1 MDRRTFL
8 KTAGIG
14 SISVAY
20 GCKSNYDKNIFSLV
34 TAPEDFVTGQAVW
47 YASTCM
53 ECPAGCGILAK
64 NLEGRVIK
72 LEGNPAHP
80 VNRGKLCVRGQAA
93 LQSVYDPDRLMVP
106 QLKTGQT
113 FKAISFDQAADIL
126 KERMHAA
133 SQKGGNRVQLLTGM
147 TSAPLDTL
155 FATTLEAFGQGPVAV
170 YEPFAH
176 DALRA
181 AHQAIFAKPVLPSFH
196 MERSDFILGFGADF
210 IETWLSPVEYIRK
223 FKAMHSPDDGT
234 KGMFVHAGPYMSLT
248 AANADKFL
256 PVTSGTEYMVALG
269 LIRQILATRPPD
281 HLPDHLPAPFLKE
294 LAAVVKPYKTDIV
307 EAYTGLAAADQQRLA
322 ESLLASHSPLV
333 LGSTATTMA
342 DTSFALEMAVTLM
355 NLLLDKD
362 LALYDFEQRHA
373 LERVMTAKQT
383 ADLFKKAVNDP
394 TELFLFYNT
403 NPLFTFPGNTDLQE
417 IFNRRDIFKISFSNF
432 MDETSQNADLVFPVQ
447 LPLETWD
454 SYASNT
460 ACISTLQPAMG
471 RLTQAPSIGDVFL
484 DLSDQE
490 RQFEDYYQYLADYLY
505 THLPEKSKARFIE
518 TIQTGGIFESDQKSN
533 VQRPAFDPG
542 SIQTLKR
549 TLDSLEPSE
558 KPELKF
564 LAVPS
569 IRLYDGRGAN
579 KSWLNEIPDPVTSIA
594 WETMLMIHPSTLEEH
609 GFAHGDVLTIASN
622 DHTIS
627 APVYSYT
634 GVAPGVMV
642 MQTGQGHK
650 SYGRYAAGFG
660 SNPIDLLS
668 GTLATSDFLSYLITP
683 TSVKQTGRVEALP
696 QTDGSRSQYKRK
708 IALSMVTG
716 NGHGKNDHGKSG
728 GHGDSG
734 GHGESDGHGDSGGH
748 GNAQGPGLDMN
759 QFPLTL
765 PTKEGYDKKRD
776 VYAAHDHEGY
786 RWGMIV
792 DLDKCVGCDACVAA
806 CYAENNIGVVGKEQ
820 IIKGRE
826 MAWLRIERYQD
837 QNIDD
842 RLIFLP
848 MMCQHCDAAPCESV
862 CPVYAPHHSKEGLNN
877 QVYNRCIGTRF
888 CAQNCPYKV
897 RKFNWFDWE
906 RPKPLDLQLNPDVT
920 ARSKGIME
928 KCSFCVQRIKKAH
941 NQAKNENRKIRDG
954 EVQPACVQTCPAN
967 ALTFGNFLDKNS
979 AVSRLARDLRAYQV
993 LGYLNTKPAVI
1004 YLKKRV
1010 QEL

>member
-20 GCKSNYDKNIFSLV
+20 GCKSDYDKNIFSLV
-34 TAPEDFVTGQAVW
+34 TAPEDFITGQAVW
-47 YASTCM
+47 YATTCM

-64 NLEGRVIK
+64 NREGRVIK

-80 VNRGKLCVRGQAA
+80 VSRGKLCIRGQAA
-93 LQSVYDPDRLMVP
+93 LQSVYDPDRLLMP

-113 FKAISFDQAADIL
+113 FQPISFDQAFDIL
-126 KERMHAA
+126 KKRMHAA
-133 SQKGGNRVQLLTGM
+133 SQKGNNRIQLLTGI
-147 TSAPLDTL
+147 TSDPLCTL
-155 FATTLEAFGQGPVAV
+155 FSTTLEAFGASPAAV

-176 DALRA
+176 DALRK
-181 AHQAIFAKPVLPSFH
+181 AHEAVFSKPMLPSFH
-196 MERSDFILGFGADF
+196 MEKADFILGFGADF

-223 FKAMHSPDDGT
+223 FKAMHSPGNGK

-248 AANADKFL
+248 AANADKFI
-256 PVTSGTEYMVALG
+256 PITADTEYMVALG
-269 LIRQILATRPPD
+269 LIRQMMKTRTFN
-281 HLPDHLPAPFLKE
+281 HLPAPFLRD
-294 LAAVVKPYKTDIV
+294 LTAVVKPYKTDIV
-307 EAYTGLAAADQQRLA
+307 EAYTGFPTADQKHLA

-333 LGSTATTMA
+333 LGSTGTTTA
-342 DTSFALEMAVTLM
+342 DTSLALEMAVTLL

-362 LALYDFEQRHA
+362 LSLYDFQQRHA
-373 LERVMTAKQT
+373 LEKVMTAKQT
-383 ADLFKKAVNDP
+383 ADFFRTAVTTP
-394 TELFLFYNT
+394 TDLFLFHNT
-403 NPLFTFPGNTDLQE
+403 NPLFTFPRNADLQE
-417 IFNRRDIFKISFSNF
+417 IFNRREIFKVSFSNF

-454 SYASNT
+454 SYESNT

-471 RLTQAPSIGDVFL
+471 RLTQAPCLGDVFL
-484 DLSDQE
+484 DLSDQD
-490 RQFEDYYQYLADYLY
+490 RQFEDYYHYLADHLY
-505 THLPEKSKARFIE
+505 TKLAEKSKARFIQ
-518 TIQTGGIFESDQKSN
+518 TIQTGGIFHSN
-533 VQRPAFDPG
+533 STSGAGKPPLDPG

-549 TLDSLEPSE
+549 ALDAIEPPE
-558 KPELKF
+558 APELKF

-594 WETMLMIHPSTLEEH
+594 WETMVMIHPATLEQH
-609 GFAHGDVLTIASN
+609 GFAHGDVLTIASGDN
-622 DHTIS
+622 AIS
-627 APVYSYT
+627 APVYSYR

-642 MQTGQGHK
+642 MQAGQGHK

-660 SNPIDLLS
+660 SNPIDLLTGS
-668 GTLATSDFLSYLITP
+668 LETSDFLSYLITP
-683 TSVKQTGRVEALP
+683 SSVKQTGRVEALP

-708 IALSMVTG
+708 IALSMTVG
-716 NGHGKNDHGKSG
+716 NSHSDK
-728 GHGDSG
+728 
-734 GHGESDGHGDSGGH
+734 GHGESDGHGDSAGH
-748 GNAQGPGLDMN
+748 GGTEGGGLDMN

-776 VYAAHDHEGY
+776 VYAPHDHDGY

-792 DLDKCVGCDACVAA
+792 DLDKCVGCGACVAA

-837 QNIDD
+837 QNIEG

-848 MMCQHCDAAPCESV
+848 MMCQHCDNAPCESV

-897 RKFNWFDWE
+897 RRFNWFDWE
-906 RPKPLDLQLNPDVT
+906 RPNPST
-920 ARSKGIME
+920 FSSTPMSRSEAKGSWKNARS
-928 KCSFCVQRIKKAH
+928 
-941 NQAKNENRKIRDG
+941 
-954 EVQPACVQTCPAN
+954 
-967 ALTFGNFLDKNS
+967 
-979 AVSRLARDLRAYQV
+979 AYS
-993 LGYLNTKPAVI
+993 
-1004 YLKKRV
+1004 
-1010 QEL
+1010 E

>member
-14 SISVAY
+14 SISVAC
-20 GCKSNYDKNIFSLV
+20 GCKSEYDKNIFSLV
-34 TAPEDFVTGQAVW
+34 TAPTDFVTGQAVW

-64 NLEGRVIK
+64 NREGRVIK

-80 VNRGKLCVRGQAA
+80 VNHGKLCIRGQAA
-93 LQSVYDPDRLMVP
+93 LQSVYDPDRLMMP

-113 FKAISFDQAADIL
+113 FKPISYNQAFDIL
-126 KERMHAA
+126 KKRMHAA
-133 SQKGGNRVQLLTGM
+133 SEKGNNRVKMLTGI
-147 TSAPLDTL
+147 TSAPLSAL
-155 FATTLEAFGQGPVAV
+155 FATTLKAFGANPAAV
-170 YEPFAH
+170 YEPYSH

-181 AHQAIFAKPVLPSFH
+181 AHQALFSKPMLPSFH
-196 MERSDFILGFGADF
+196 MEDADFILGFGADF

-223 FKAMHSPDDGT
+223 FKSMHSPKDGT
-234 KGMFVHAGPYMSLT
+234 KGTFVHAGPYMSLT
-248 AANADKFL
+248 AANADKFF
-256 PVTSGTEYMVALG
+256 PVTAGTEYMVALG
-269 LIRQILATRPPD
+269 VIREILETKTID
-281 HLPDHLPAPFLKE
+281 HLPGPFLKE
-294 LAAVVKPYKTDIV
+294 LTAVVSPYHPDII
-307 EAYTGLAAADQQRLA
+307 EKNTGFSEADQNRLA
-322 ESLLASHSPLV
+322 ESLLASHRPLV
-333 LGSTATTMA
+333 LGSTGTTTA

-362 LALYDFEQRHA
+362 LSLYDFEQRHA
-373 LERVMTAKQT
+373 LEKVMTAKET
-383 ADLFKKAVNDP
+383 AKFFKTVATEP
-394 TELFLFYNT
+394 TELLLFYNT
-403 NPLFTFPGNTDLQE
+403 NPLFTFPKNDDLTD
-417 IFNRRDIFKISFSNF
+417 IFNRKEIFKVSFSNV
-432 MDETSQNADLVFPVQ
+432 MDETSKNADLIFPVQ

-454 SYASNT
+454 SYESNT

-471 RLTQAPSIGDVFL
+471 RLTKAPSMGDVFL
-484 DLSDQE
+484 DLSDKD
-490 RQFEDYYQYLADYLY
+490 RQFDDYYQYLADYLY
-505 THLPEKSKARFIE
+505 TNMPEKSKAHFIQ
-518 TIQTGGIFESDQKSN
+518 TIQSGGIFHSNSKSGAGSPSLN
-533 VQRPAFDPG
+533 PG
-542 SIQTLKR
+542 SIKALKNA
-549 TLDSLEPSE
+549 LYAIELSE
-558 KPELKF
+558 EPELNF

-569 IRLYDGRGAN
+569 LRLYDGRGGN

-594 WETMLMIHPSTLEEH
+594 WETMLMIHPATLEER
-609 GFAHGDVLTIASN
+609 GFAHGDILTIEAS
-622 DHTIS
+622 DHAIT
-627 APVYSYT
+627 APVYSYQ
-634 GVAPGVMV
+634 GVALGVMV
-642 MQTGQGHK
+642 MQMGQGHNAC
-650 SYGRYAAGFG
+650 GRYAQGFG
-660 SNPIDLLS
+660 SNPVDLLS
-668 GTLATSDFLSYLITP
+668 GNLETSDFLSYLITP
-683 TSVKQTGRVEALP
+683 TSIKRTGKVEALP

-708 IALSMVTG
+708 IALSMTLA
-716 NGHGKNDHGKSG
+716 NSHSQDGHGKSDDHGQ
-728 GHGDSG
+728 
-734 GHGESDGHGDSGGH
+734 SDGHGKKEGG
-748 GNAQGPGLDMN
+748 GLDMN

-765 PTKEGYDKKRD
+765 PTEEGYDKKRD
-776 VYAAHDHEGY
+776 IYAPHEHDGY

-792 DLDKCVGCDACVAA
+792 DLDKCVGCNACVAA

-837 QNIDD
+837 QNNED

-906 RPKPLDLQLNPDVT
+906 RPKPLDLQLNPDVS
-920 ARSKGIME
+920 ARSKGVME

-979 AVSRLARDLRAYQV
+979 AVSILARESRAYQV

-1004 YLKKRV
+1004 YLKKMV

>member
-14 SISVAY
+14 SIAVAY
-20 GCKSNYDKNIFSLV
+20 GCKSDYDKNIFSLV
-34 TAPEDFVTGQAVW
+34 TAPEDFVTGQGVW
-47 YASTCM
+47 YATTCM

-64 NLEGRVIK
+64 NREGRVIK

-80 VNRGKLCVRGQAA
+80 VNRGKLCIRGQAA
-93 LQSVYDPDRLMVP
+93 LQSVYDPDRLMMP
-106 QLKTGQT
+106 QLRTGRT
-113 FKAISFDQAADIL
+113 FETISFDQAFDIL

-133 SQKGGNRVQLLTGM
+133 SKKGGSRVKLLTGI
-147 TSAPLDTL
+147 TSEPLNTL
-155 FATTLEAFGQGPVAV
+155 FSATLEAFGAGPAAV
-170 YEPFAH
+170 YEPYSH
-176 DALRA
+176 DALRT
-181 AHQAIFAKPVLPSFH
+181 AHQALFSKPMLPSFH
-196 MERSDFILGFGADF
+196 MENADFILGFGADF

-223 FKAMHSPDDGT
+223 FKSMHSPEDGIR
-234 KGMFVHAGPYMSLT
+234 GMFVHAGPYMSLT

-256 PVTSGTEYMVALG
+256 PINAGTEYMVALG
-269 LIRQILATRPPD
+269 LIRQILENRTTNHLPGHIPD
-281 HLPDHLPAPFLKE
+281 HLPGPFLRE
-294 LAAVVKPYKTDIV
+294 LAAVVKTYDYEIV
-307 EAYTGLAAADQQRLA
+307 EEQTGIPAADQKRLA
-322 ESLLASHSPLV
+322 ESLLASRSPLV

-362 LALYDFEQRHA
+362 LSLYDFEQRHA
-373 LERVMTAKQT
+373 LEKVMTAKQT
-383 ADLFKKAVNDP
+383 ADLFKKTVNDS
-394 TELFLFYNT
+394 TELFLSYNT
-403 NPLFTFPGNTDLQE
+403 NPLFTFPENPDLKE
-417 IFNRRDIFKISFSNF
+417 IFNRKDIFKVSFSNF
-432 MDETSQNADLVFPVQ
+432 MDETSQNVDLVFPVQ
-447 LPLETWD
+447 LSLETWD
-454 SYASNT
+454 SYESST

-471 RLTQAPSIGDVFL
+471 RLTEAPSIGDVFL
-484 DLSDQE
+484 DLPDRDRLRD
-490 RQFEDYYQYLADYLY
+490 RQFDDYYEYLADYLY
-505 THLPEKSKARFIE
+505 ANMAEKSKTSFIQ
-518 TIQTGGIFESDQKSN
+518 TIQRGGIFDSDKKSAI
-533 VQRPAFDPG
+533 QRPSLDPG
-542 SIQTLKR
+542 SIQALKR
-549 TLDSLEPSE
+549 AIDSIEPSE

-594 WETMLMIHPSTLEEH
+594 WETMLMIHPATLEEH
-609 GFAHGDVLTIASN
+609 GFAHGDILTIESGAN
-622 DHTIS
+622 AIS
-627 APVYSYT
+627 APVYSYR
-634 GVAPGVMV
+634 GVSPGLMV
-642 MQTGQGHK
+642 MQTGQGHNA
-650 SYGRYAAGFG
+650 YGRYAAGFG
-660 SNPIDLLS
+660 SSPIDLLS
-668 GTLATSDFLSYLITP
+668 GTLAGSDFLSYLVTP
-683 TSVKQTGRVEALP
+683 TSVKRTGRVEALP

-708 IALSMVTG
+708 IALSMIVG
-716 NGHGKNDHGKSG
+716 NGHSDK
-728 GHGDSG
+728 
-734 GHGESDGHGDSGGH
+734 GHGESASHGEE
-748 GNAQGPGLDMN
+748 QGKGLDMN

-765 PTKEGYDKKRD
+765 PIEEGYDKKRD
-776 VYAAHDHEGY
+776 IYAPHGHDGY

-792 DLDKCVGCDACVAA
+792 DLDKCVGCGSCVAA
-806 CYAENNIGVVGKEQ
+806 CYAENNIGVVGKDQ

-837 QNIDD
+837 QNIED

-848 MMCQHCDAAPCESV
+848 MLCQHCDAAPCEAV

-906 RPKPLDLQLNPDVT
+906 RPKPLNLQLNPDVT
-920 ARSKGIME
+920 ARSKGVME

-967 ALTFGNFLDKNS
+967 ALTFGSFLDKNS
-979 AVSRLARDLRAYQV
+979 AVYKLAQDSRAYQV

-1004 YLKKRV
+1004 YLKKRI

>member
-20 GCKSNYDKNIFSLV
+20 GCKSDYDKNIFSLV
-34 TAPEDFVTGQAVW
+34 TAPEDFITGQAVW
-47 YASTCM
+47 YATTCT

-64 NLEGRVIK
+64 NREGRVIK

-80 VNRGKLCVRGQAA
+80 VNQGKLCIRGQAA
-93 LQSVYDPDRLMVP
+93 LQSVYDPDRLLTP

-113 FKAISFDQAADIL
+113 FKPISFDQAVDIL
-126 KERMHAA
+126 KQRMQAA
-133 SQKGGNRVQLLTGM
+133 SERGNNRVKLLTGI
-147 TSAPLDTL
+147 TSDPLCAL
-155 FATTLEAFGQGPVAV
+155 LSTTLEAFGAGPAAV

-176 DALRA
+176 DALRK
-181 AHQAIFAKPVLPSFH
+181 AHEAIFSKPMLPSFH
-196 MERSDFILGFGADF
+196 MEKADFILGFGADF

-223 FKAMHSPDDGT
+223 FKSMHSLDNGS

-248 AANADKFL
+248 AANADKFI
-256 PVTSGTEYMVALG
+256 PITAGTEYMVALG
-269 LIRQILATRPPD
+269 LIRQILETRTPD
-281 HLPDHLPAPFLKE
+281 HQSDQRLAHLPAPFVKE
-294 LAAVVKPYKTDIV
+294 LAAVVKTYKADIV
-307 EAYTGLAAADQQRLA
+307 QEYTGFPAADQKHLA

-333 LGSTATTMA
+333 LGSTGTTA
-342 DTSFALEMAVTLM
+342 DTSFALEMAVTLL

-362 LALYDFEQRHA
+362 LSLYDFEQRHA
-373 LERVMTAKQT
+373 LEKVMTAKQT
-383 ADLFKKAVNDP
+383 ADLFKTAVTDP
-394 TELFLFYNT
+394 TDLFLFYNT
-403 NPLFTFPGNTDLQE
+403 NPLFTFPENTDLTE
-417 IFNRRDIFKISFSNF
+417 IFNRKEIFKVSFSNF

-447 LPLETWD
+447 LSLETWD
-454 SYASNT
+454 SYESNT

-471 RLTQAPSIGDVFL
+471 RLTQAPCLGDVFL
-484 DLSDQE
+484 DLSDGE
-490 RQFEDYYQYLADYLY
+490 RKFEDYYQYLADYLY
-505 THLPEKSKARFIE
+505 TNMAEKSKAAFIE
-518 TIQTGGIFESDQKSN
+518 TIQAGGIFHSSSKSGAG
-533 VQRPAFDPG
+533 RPPLDPG
-542 SIQTLKR
+542 SIQALKR
-549 TLDSLEPSE
+549 ALDSIEPSE
-558 KPELKF
+558 APELKF

-594 WETMLMIHPSTLEEH
+594 WETMVMIHPATLEGH
-609 GFAHGDVLTIASN
+609 GFAHGDILTIESG
-622 DHTIS
+622 DHAIT
-627 APVYSYT
+627 APVYSYQ

-650 SYGRYAAGFG
+650 AYGRYAAGFG
-660 SNPIDLLS
+660 SSPIDLLS
-668 GTLATSDFLSYLITP
+668 GSLETSDFLAYLITP
-683 TSVKQTGRVEALP
+683 SSVKQTGRVEALP

-708 IALSMVTG
+708 IALSMTVG
-716 NGHGKNDHGKSG
+716 NSHGESAGHGASD
-728 GHGDSG
+728 
-734 GHGESDGHGDSGGH
+734 GHGESDGHGGKAGG
-748 GNAQGPGLDMN
+748 GLDMN

-776 VYAAHDHEGY
+776 VYAAHDHVGY

-792 DLDKCVGCDACVAA
+792 DLDKCVGCGSCVAA

-820 IIKGRE
+820 IINGRE

-837 QNIDD
+837 QNIED

-848 MMCQHCDAAPCESV
+848 MMCQHCDDAPCESV

-906 RPKPLDLQLNPDVT
+906 RPKPLNLQLNPDVT
-920 ARSKGIME
+920 VRSKGIME
-928 KCSFCVQRIKKAH
+928 KCSFCIQRIKKAH
-941 NQAKNENRKIRDG
+941 DHAKNENREIRDG
-954 EVQPACVQTCPAN
+954 EIQPACVQTCPAG

-1004 YLKKRV
+1004 YLKKVV